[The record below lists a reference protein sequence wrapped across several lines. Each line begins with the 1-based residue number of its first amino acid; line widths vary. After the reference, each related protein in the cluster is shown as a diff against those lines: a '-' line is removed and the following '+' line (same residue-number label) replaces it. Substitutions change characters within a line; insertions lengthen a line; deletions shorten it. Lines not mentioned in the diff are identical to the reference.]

1 MTGESSRRIFGLD
14 LLRTIAILIVVLEH
28 SLPVL
33 SDHFKVL
40 KHLALPDGVDL
51 FFVLSGFLI
60 GGQIISGIEHKKHF
74 RFQQL
79 STFLQRRWRRT
90 LPNYFLFLGINLVLI
105 HFALVKGEIN
115 TYLLTYFCFLQNI
128 FTPVDFLFW
137 ESWSLAVEEWF
148 YVLFPL
154 LLFLVFRF
162 RSSRVSIKRNLLVGI
177 LLFLLLPL
185 LYRFYSLYFLP
196 SHQDWDLY
204 YRKLVSTRLDAM
216 GFGLLAAYLKYYVPR
231 LWNYR
236 SGLFFLTGVS
246 GLFLLTY
253 FSDAIHEHYAFS
265 RTLYFSLSA
274 FLVLLLIPQ
283 LDQLNHEP
291 FAFKPFAFISRISYS
306 MYLLHLPLYQILF
319 NHFDTSNPVLSMF
332 MYGFYWVLTIGL
344 SYIVYRY
351 YEKPFMSKKTISAE

>member
-1 MTGESSRRIFGLD
+1 MTGESSQRIFGLD

-28 SLPVL
+28 SLPII
-33 SDHFKVL
+33 SEHFEVL

-60 GGQIISGIEHKKHF
+60 GGQLISGIANEKHF
-74 RFQQL
+74 YFKQL
-79 STFLQRRWRRT
+79 KTFLKRRWRRT
-90 LPNYFLFLGINLVLI
+90 LPNYFLFLGLNLVLI
-105 HFALVKGEIN
+105 HFALIKGEIN

-148 YVLFPL
+148 YLLFPL
-154 LLFLVFRF
+154 LLFVLFRF
-162 RSSRVSIKRNLLVGI
+162 KSSLLDIKRNLLFCI

-185 LYRFYSLYFLP
+185 IYRFYSLYLLP

-216 GFGLLAAYLKYYVPR
+216 GFGLLAAYLKYYAPR

-236 SGLFFLTGVS
+236 SGLFFLIGVI

-253 FSDAIHEHYAFS
+253 FSNAIHNHYVFS

-274 FLVLLLIPQ
+274 FLVLLLLPQ
-283 LDQLNHEP
+283 LDQLKHEP

-306 MYLLHLPLYQILF
+306 IYLLHLPLYQIF
-319 NHFDTSNPVLSMF
+319 FKYFDTSNAALTLL
-332 MYGFYWVLTIGL
+332 MYGLYWALTLGL
-344 SYIVYRY
+344 SYLIYRY
-351 YEKPFMSKKTISAE
+351 FEKPFLNKKTISAE

>member
-1 MTGESSRRIFGLD
+1 MTGESSQRIFGLD

-28 SLPVL
+28 SLPLV
-33 SDHFKVL
+33 SEHFEVL

-60 GGQIISGIEHKKHF
+60 GGKLISGIEIEKHF

-79 STFLQRRWRRT
+79 SSFLQRRWRRT
-90 LPNYFLFLGINLVLI
+90 LPNYFLFLGLNLVLI
-105 HFALVKGEIN
+105 HFALIKGEIN
-115 TYLLTYFCFLQNI
+115 TYLLTYFCFLQNM

-148 YVLFPL
+148 YLLFPL
-154 LLFLVFRF
+154 LLFLLFRI
-162 RSSRVSIKRNLLVGI
+162 RSSLVSIKRNLLFAI
-177 LLFLLLPL
+177 LFFLLLPL

-196 SHQDWDLY
+196 SHKDWDLF

-216 GFGLLAAYLKYYVPR
+216 GFGLLAAYLKHYAPR
-231 LWNYR
+231 LWNFR
-236 SGLFFLTGVS
+236 SGLFFLIGVI

-253 FSDAIHEHYAFS
+253 FSNAIHNHYTFS

-274 FLVLLLIPQ
+274 FLVLLLLPQ
-283 LDQLNHEP
+283 LDQLRVEP
-291 FAFKPFAFISRISYS
+291 FVFKPFAFISRISYS

-319 NHFDTSNPVLSMF
+319 NHFDTSNTALSLL
-332 MYGFYWVLTIGL
+332 MYGFYWALTIGL
-344 SYIVYRY
+344 SYLIYRY
-351 YEKPFMSKKTISAE
+351 YEKPLMHKKTTNAE